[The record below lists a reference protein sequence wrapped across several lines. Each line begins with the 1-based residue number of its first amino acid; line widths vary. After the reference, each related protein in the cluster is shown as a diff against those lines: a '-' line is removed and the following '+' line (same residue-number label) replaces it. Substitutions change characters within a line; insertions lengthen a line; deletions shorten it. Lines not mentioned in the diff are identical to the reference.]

1 MTLTN
6 EELSDRI
13 SDALGYAGPENPH
26 QSITLTTGEA
36 AGILTRLGYADQWR
50 DAYLALKKHWEGAE
64 RERAAAEARAERY
77 HEALSHYADR
87 ANWVTPLSFSEHS
100 TWHYYRWGGNHD
112 SSVYREP
119 WAIADAALS
128 DAPASPSRAE
138 TVRRK
143 TIEECARV
151 AGVYVWVPGIEAWAV
166 AEQIEKAIRTLAD
179 APKEVTG

>member
-50 DAYLALKKHWEGAE
+50 DAYLALKKHWEG
-64 RERAAAEARAERY
+64 
-77 HEALSHYADR
+77 ADR